1 MKKITLAS
9 VKSFVKKNAN
19 KLYIDVR
26 SSFSGYTDGI
36 ESVNSGF
43 TLAEIKPNVNYNYN
57 LGIDGAWFVGS
68 SRDYFQAWEN
78 ETMAGIKVYNSC
90 GSFILATKK

>member
-19 KLYIDVR
+19 NLYIDVR

-43 TLAEIKPNVNYNYN
+43 LPAEIKPNVNVNHT
-57 LGIDGAWFVGS
+57 LGIEGAWFVGS

-78 ETMAGIKVYNSC
+78 ETFTGIKVYNCC
-90 GSFILATKK
+90 GTFILATKK